1 MSSDVN
7 CMPHSSSPT
16 SCQPRRHR
24 GHWLLLTVITTIV
37 AVTAARI
44 ELLNQ
49 QAGAILPA
57 REFTLDG
64 GHARWRQSLATNEA
78 RRRELHGPRDPDG
91 QPTSRALMPTEQV
104 EMATSIRRARASNTL
119 LGVVSTWG
127 LAQYLLA
134 PATLILAVPA
144 LLDPRIQ
151 RRMRLLAATCACV
164 ATAAGVLM
172 FYRAY
177 YPSLGW

>member
-1 MSSDVN
+1 MNTVVNYAPGSYRPMLSD
-7 CMPHSSSPT
+7 
-16 SCQPRRHR
+16 PRRRR
-24 GHWLLLTVITTIV
+24 GRVLLLVVTTAIVGIT
-37 AVTAARI
+37 AVRI
-44 ELLNQ
+44 EILNR

-57 REFTLDG
+57 REFTSDS

-78 RRRELHGPRDPDG
+78 RWRELHGPRDPDG
-91 QPTSRALMPTEQV
+91 QPASRALTPTEQA
-104 EMATSIRRARASNTL
+104 EIATSIRRAQASNTL

-127 LAQYLLA
+127 LAQYLLV
-134 PATLILAVPA
+134 PATIILAVTV

-151 RRMRLLAATCACV
+151 RRMRLLAAACACI
-164 ATAAGVLM
+164 AIAAGVLM

>member
-1 MSSDVN
+1 
-7 CMPHSSSPT
+7 
-16 SCQPRRHR
+16 
-24 GHWLLLTVITTIV
+24 
-37 AVTAARI
+37 
-44 ELLNQ
+44 
-49 QAGAILPA
+49 
-57 REFTLDG
+57 
-64 GHARWRQSLATNEA
+64 
-78 RRRELHGPRDPDG
+78 
-91 QPTSRALMPTEQV
+91 MPTEQV

-134 PATLILAVPA
+134 PATLIMAVPA